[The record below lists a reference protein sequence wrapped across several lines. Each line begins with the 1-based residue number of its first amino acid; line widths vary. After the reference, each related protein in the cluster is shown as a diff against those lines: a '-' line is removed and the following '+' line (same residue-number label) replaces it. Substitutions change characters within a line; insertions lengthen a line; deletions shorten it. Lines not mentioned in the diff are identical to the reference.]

1 MARVTE
7 RGHRWL
13 GLVLVDRAGQRVG
26 RIKDIYLDRHSQRPE
41 WALVSTGLLPTR
53 AAFVPLV
60 GAVITE
66 ETITVPFDRDQITS
80 APDVAPDGQLTPG
93 EEASLYDHYGIDHS
107 ARPAPDPEI
116 LSGAT
121 VVGPRGHPSDDDA
134 MTRSEE
140 EVTFDTVRRPAEVAR
155 LRKYVVAEDVQVT
168 VTVRREEVR
177 LERLSVADADRE
189 IVELSEDQW
198 GEGSAEL
205 VLFEEQVVIGKQVVP
220 RERVRLEKE
229 VVTEE
234 RTVTTDVRKERISL
248 DRENLS

>member
-93 EEASLYDHYGIDHS
+93 EEASL
-107 ARPAPDPEI
+107 
-116 LSGAT
+116 
-121 VVGPRGHPSDDDA
+121 
-134 MTRSEE
+134 
-140 EVTFDTVRRPAEVAR
+140 
-155 LRKYVVAEDVQVT
+155 
-168 VTVRREEVR
+168 
-177 LERLSVADADRE
+177 
-189 IVELSEDQW
+189 
-198 GEGSAEL
+198 
-205 VLFEEQVVIGKQVVP
+205 
-220 RERVRLEKE
+220 
-229 VVTEE
+229 
-234 RTVTTDVRKERISL
+234 
-248 DRENLS
+248 